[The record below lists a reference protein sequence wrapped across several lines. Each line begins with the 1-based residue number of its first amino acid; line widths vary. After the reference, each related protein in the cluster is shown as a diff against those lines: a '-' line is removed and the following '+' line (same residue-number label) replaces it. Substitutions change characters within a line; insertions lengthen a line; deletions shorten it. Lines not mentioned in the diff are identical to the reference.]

1 MLLRVPTKH
10 CLPIIEDPLD
20 HTLLSWS
27 KARRQCGTGALP
39 NSHASDVWCE
49 NKMEMPQHQHSEKC
63 KAVDSSSDKLE
74 SKRKAAPAMLP
85 PPH

>member
-39 NSHASDVWCE
+39 NSHASDDRSVG
-49 NKMEMPQHQHSEKC
+49 KGMEREQNGNAS
-63 KAVDSSSDKLE
+63 
-74 SKRKAAPAMLP
+74 APTL
-85 PPH
+85 

>member
-1 MLLRVPTKH
+1 VAPALF
-10 CLPIIEDPLD
+10 PILMQAMTE
-20 HTLLSWS
+20 
-27 KARRQCGTGALP
+27 ALEKE
-39 NSHASDVWCE
+39 WRE